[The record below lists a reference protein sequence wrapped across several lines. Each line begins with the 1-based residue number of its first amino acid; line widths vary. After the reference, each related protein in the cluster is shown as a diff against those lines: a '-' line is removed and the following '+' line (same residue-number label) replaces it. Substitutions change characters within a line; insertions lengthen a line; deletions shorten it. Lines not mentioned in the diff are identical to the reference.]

1 MNLIGVKMFRPIPT
15 GQNPGAKFR
24 QGYLPKKGLVYDN
37 IILLK
42 FTLFYIIFKNTTLN
56 CFNFFKFHLHEG
68 AYLGFHW

>member
-1 MNLIGVKMFRPIPT
+1 MFRPIPT
-15 GQNPGAKFR
+15 GQNPG
-24 QGYLPKKGLVYDN
+24 QIQTGNIYLKKGLVYDN